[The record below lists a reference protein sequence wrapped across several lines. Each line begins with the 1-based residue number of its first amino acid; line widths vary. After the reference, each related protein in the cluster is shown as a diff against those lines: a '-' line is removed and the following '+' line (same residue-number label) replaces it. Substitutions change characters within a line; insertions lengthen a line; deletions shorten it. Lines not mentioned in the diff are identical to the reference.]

1 MNRLPLLIK
10 LMLLT
15 LAFIIVL
22 PLSADKAEAF
32 MMKMSLEDL
41 VGDAD
46 VIVVG
51 TVNAIT
57 SSWNNEKDNIYST
70 LKVSVE
76 DVLAGEAGNDTVKII
91 VPGGEV
97 DGITQIVTTFPTF
110 EIGEQAVLFLNKKP
124 AQILPRR
131 QYEAELYELSGHS
144 QGKLEASGDE
154 VRGMPLEDLEEG
166 ILNILENGNSDDVHV
181 LEWYDFDDEPYN
193 QYNDQFVYLGIR
205 WPGPSPVVPY
215 LVNASLARSNEIQAA
230 ANTWSNAEEKFS
242 FLYSGTHSR
251 NGRAALNG
259 QNEIMWYDL
268 GVNYILAL
276 ATIWYEGSTI
286 LEADMVFNSRFQWS
300 TSGWSGHDVQTV
312 ALHEFGHWLGLDHTD
327 VYGSIMYPQIMGVQH
342 HLHSVDI
349 AGIQYIYG
357 SGGSTDPTDPDPDEP
372 PGPADPSAPVPENNY
387 FADRITISGLN
398 GSTAGSNVNAYK
410 ELGEPKH
417 ANKIGGQSVWW
428 EWNAPE
434 SGNVAIDTIG
444 SNFDTILAVYTGNS
458 VSGLIPVAANDDYGG
473 TILSRVYF
481 EVNEGTSYKIA
492 VDGWGSYT
500 GDIVLN
506 WLLTTE
512 NDTLAAPG
520 QPVGPTEGYTEQDYL
535 YSVEEDGSDSN
546 HPLEYRFA
554 WGDTSYS
561 QWKSLGEAYKTWNNP
576 GVYQVR
582 VQARYSNNISVESPW
597 SSAKEVNIV
606 ERPEDDIDSEW
617 VILDGPDQDVPL
629 DTSWL
634 ITFNKGFS
642 VEEIDGIVIKRNNDF
657 IPVSLNIMAEDKQV
671 LVTSADSYQP
681 ATTYELRIFLNN
693 LKRYK
698 MLFNT
703 ADD

>member
-1 MNRLPLLIK
+1 MNRLSFLVK
-10 LMLLT
+10 LMLIT
-15 LAFIIVL
+15 LSFIIVL

-32 MMKMSLEDL
+32 MMRMSLEDL
-41 VGDAD
+41 VDDAD
-46 VIVVG
+46 VIIVG
-51 TVNAIT
+51 TVQDIT
-57 SSWNNEKDNIYST
+57 SSWNDGKDSIFST
-70 LKVSVE
+70 LTVSVE
-76 DVLAGEAGNDTVKII
+76 DVLAGEAGSETVEII

-97 DGITQIVTTFPTF
+97 DGITQIVSTFPTF
-110 EIGEQAVLFLNKKP
+110 EIDEQAVLFLNKKP
-124 AQILPRR
+124 GQILPRR
-131 QYEAELYELSGHS
+131 QIQAKLYELNGHS
-144 QGKLEASGDE
+144 QGKLEVSGDE
-154 VRGMPLEDLEEG
+154 VMGMPIEDLEEG
-166 ILNILENGNSDDVHV
+166 ISNILENGNSDDVHI
-181 LEWYDFDDEPYN
+181 LEWYDFDEPYN

-205 WPGPSPVVPY
+205 WPDSSPVVPY
-215 LVNASLARSNEIQAA
+215 LVNASFARSNEIQAA
-230 ANTWSNAEEKFS
+230 ATTWSSAEENFS
-242 FLYSGTHSR
+242 FVYSGTHSR

-286 LEADMVFNSRFQWS
+286 LEADMVFNSLFQWS
-300 TSGWSGHDVQTV
+300 TSGWSEHDVQTV
-312 ALHEFGHWLGLDHTD
+312 ALHEFGHWLGLDHTN

-357 SGGSTDPTDPDPDEP
+357 SGGSEDPSDPDPSEPDEP
-372 PGPADPSAPVPENNY
+372 SGPVPENNY
-387 FADRITISGLN
+387 FADRITISGLS
-398 GSTAGSNVNAYK
+398 GSTTGTNVNAYK
-410 ELGEPKH
+410 EIDEPKH

-434 SGNVAIDTIG
+434 SGNVTIDTMG
-444 SNFDTILAVYTGNS
+444 SDFDTILAVYTGNS
-458 VSGLIPVAANDDYGG
+458 VSNLTPVAANDDYGG

-481 EVNEGTSYKIA
+481 EVSEGTSYKIA
-492 VDGWGSYT
+492 VDGWGSYA

-512 NDTLAAPG
+512 DDTLSTPG
-520 QPVGPTEGYTEQDYL
+520 QPVGPTEGYTEYAYL
-535 YSVEEDGSDSN
+535 YSVAEDGTGSN
-546 HPLEYRFA
+546 QPLEYRFD
-554 WGDTSYS
+554 WGDASYS
-561 QWKSLGEAYKTWNNP
+561 QWISSGEAYKTWNGA

-582 VQARYSNNISVESPW
+582 VQARYSDNISVESPW
-597 SSAKEVNIV
+597 SSAKEVKII
-606 ERPEDDIDSEW
+606 EKLEDETDGEW
-617 VILDGPDQDVPL
+617 IFLDGPDQDVPR

-657 IPVSLNIMAEDKQV
+657 IPVSLDMMTEDKQV
-671 LVTSADSYQP
+671 LVTPADSYQP

-698 MLFNT
+698 MYFNT
-703 ADD
+703 VDDWYQ